1 MTVLPRR
8 LLHTCLAVLGVA
20 VFSAPVA
27 AQSTFGVAP
36 ITATGGFLAGQQ
48 AMQDLR
54 TAEAA
59 RYLRRAADEDYDNPL
74 IIESAMIAL
83 AAAGDIAHAATLAG
97 HFIDLTDGSDVAN
110 LIAATDAVKEGDYP
124 AALVMLEDIGADSF
138 VALTGLV
145 LKAWAQTAEGD
156 LEAAFAT
163 LDGVAQGGLGD
174 FLVFHR
180 ALMADYAGQKDEAI
194 RLAAEAY
201 ELNPGVPRIVE
212 AYARMLGNDGQF
224 DAAREAIDTYVEGG
238 GSHPLVAL
246 VLADVEA
253 GRAPGPFAA
262 TVPAGA
268 SEMFHGLGAALAGDR
283 ANQTAVIFLRLGQFL
298 NPRSDTIPLLLGQ
311 IYDLAGNHEEA
322 NRIYDAVPAASPMK
336 SAAVI
341 RMADNYSAMDD
352 LDEALRRLRNIV
364 VAEPGNTDA
373 LAVLGDLERTNELWA
388 EAAATYSKLID
399 AIPGDRQGDWRYYYV
414 RGMAYERNKEWPK
427 AEADFKR
434 ALELNPDQPQV
445 LNYLGYSWVDQ
456 GMNLEPALEMIERAV
471 AAAPNDG
478 YIIDSLGW
486 AFYRLG
492 RYEEA
497 VVELEKAVRLLPND
511 PEINDHLGDAYWKA
525 GRKLE
530 ARFQWSIA
538 IDVDEKGAVRERAIP
553 KLTDPEGHVGDGS
566 EEAEEADAPE
576 AEVVPEIR
584 ADAGTVAPSETPKA
598 N

>member
-8 LLHTCLAVLGVA
+8 LLHTCLAILAVA
-20 VFSAPVA
+20 VFSAPVS

-54 TAEAA
+54 TADAA

-74 IIESAMIAL
+74 VIESAMVAL
-83 AAAGDIAHAATLAG
+83 AASGDIAHAATLAG
-97 HFIDLTDGSDVAN
+97 HFIDLTEGSDVAQ
-110 LIAATDAVKEGDYP
+110 LIAATDAVREGDYP
-124 AALVMLEDIGADSF
+124 AALVMLEDVGSDSF
-138 VALTGLV
+138 VALTGSV

-163 LDGVAQGGLGD
+163 LDGVAQGGLSD

-180 ALMADYAGQKDEAI
+180 ALMADVAGEKDEAL

-201 ELNPGVPRIVE
+201 EINPGVPRIVE
-212 AYARMLGNDGQF
+212 AYARMLANAGQF
-224 DAAREAIDTYVEGG
+224 DEAKAAIAKYVEAGG
-238 GSHPLVAL
+238 GHPLVAL
-246 VLADVEA
+246 VEADIEA

-262 TVPAGA
+262 TIPVGA

-283 ANQTAVIFLRLGQFL
+283 ANQTAVIFLRLGQYL

-311 IYDLAGNHEEA
+311 IYDLAGNHDEA

-341 RMADNYSAMDD
+341 RMADNFSAMDD

-373 LAVLGDLERTNELWA
+373 LAVLGDLERTNELWT

-399 AIPGDRQGDWRYYYV
+399 AIPGDRQGDWRFYYV
-414 RGMAYERNKEWPK
+414 RGMSYERNNEWPK

-456 GMNLEPALEMIERAV
+456 GMNLEPALEMIEKAV

-497 VVELEKAVRLLPND
+497 VVELERAVRLLPND

-530 ARFQWSIA
+530 ARFQWTIA
-538 IDVDEKGAVRERAIP
+538 IDVDEKGTVRERAIP
-553 KLTDPEGHVGDGS
+553 KLTDPEANVGDGS
-566 EEAEEADAPE
+566 EDAEAAEPE
-576 AEVVPEIR
+576 AAAAPDIR
-584 ADAGTVAPSETPKA
+584 ADAGSAPAESPKA